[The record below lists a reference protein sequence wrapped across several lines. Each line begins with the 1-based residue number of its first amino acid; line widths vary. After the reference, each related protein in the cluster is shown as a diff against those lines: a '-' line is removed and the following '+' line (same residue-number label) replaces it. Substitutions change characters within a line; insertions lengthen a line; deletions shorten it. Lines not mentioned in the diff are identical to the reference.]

1 MRQPQVLLKCAR
13 VSSRTE
19 KKRGK
24 KEKKRK
30 KATNIKPDIFLPNT
44 LPLKNGVV
52 KALAV
57 GRRCKCCLKSA
68 RAPMQVRVRF
78 MHNLSF

>member
-1 MRQPQVLLKCAR
+1 

-44 LPLKNGVV
+44 LPRNGDNIMRI
-52 KALAV
+52 KML
-57 GRRCKCCLKSA
+57 L
-68 RAPMQVRVRF
+68 
-78 MHNLSF
+78 

>member
-44 LPLKNGVV
+44 LPRNGDDIMRIKMV
-52 KALAV
+52 L
-57 GRRCKCCLKSA
+57 
-68 RAPMQVRVRF
+68 
-78 MHNLSF
+78 